1 MAQRE
6 RHELNRRAER
16 AARGLFEH
24 KVILVSLL
32 VAIAAACGMALSA
45 VSGSSSDG
53 VEIERGDRGSASD
66 SDHAADQKVS
76 PSKGRDGSDE
86 EAYVDVDGSVR
97 TPGVYRLTTSQ
108 RIADAIEAAGGLAE
122 DADVSSVNRASKVI
136 DGQKIHIPREG
147 EVPSGGAEGSVV
159 AGDSVAA
166 SPTGLVNINS
176 ADAAE
181 LETLPGVGPSTA
193 QAIIDDRTQNGPF
206 ASTDDLM
213 RVSGIGE
220 KKFAKLQGKI
230 CI

>member
-6 RHELNRRAER
+6 RHELNRKAER
-16 AARGLFEH
+16 AARGLLEH

-32 VAIAAACGMALSA
+32 VAIAAACGMAFSA
-45 VSGSSSDG
+45 VTSPSDGG
-53 VEIERGDRGSASD
+53 VEIERGDRGSSSGSDFASD
-66 SDHAADQKVS
+66 QGASS
-76 PSKGRDGSDE
+76 SKNQDTADE
-86 EAYVDVDGSVR
+86 EVYVDVDGAVR
-97 TPGVYRLTTSQ
+97 TPGVYCLTTSQ
-108 RIADAIEAAGGLAE
+108 RIADAIDAAGGLE
-122 DADVSSVNRASKVI
+122 DDADVSSVNRASKVT

-147 EVPSGGAEGSVV
+147 EISSGGAGGSAV
-159 AGDSVAA
+159 AGDSAA
-166 SPTGLVNINS
+166 VSTSGLVNINS
-176 ADAAE
+176 ADATE